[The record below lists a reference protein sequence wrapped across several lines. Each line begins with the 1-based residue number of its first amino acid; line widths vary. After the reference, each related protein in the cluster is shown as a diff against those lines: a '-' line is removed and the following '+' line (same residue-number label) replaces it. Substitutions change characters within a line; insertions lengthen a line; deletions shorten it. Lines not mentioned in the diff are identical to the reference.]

1 MMTTNG
7 AHPNNQH
14 TPGFEPIVRRVVLDS
29 GVEVD
34 IAPLS
39 PLATAKIRERAQK
52 EYPLPDKEQYR
63 KTLQNAANEGDTYID
78 EHDPEYIRLTREA
91 QQGQAQ
97 YFAAAVRDICLSY
110 PAGKEALIEQFKPR
124 LEAMRSFIDLPED
137 EWEAT
142 FWYGIVAS
150 PADNETIVAAALSVL
165 PISMGE
171 VIEGENGLR
180 VFRYIVQGKRP
191 SQLAAGF
198 KTLAR
203 GLAQGSKNNA

>member
-1 MMTTNG
+1 MTTNG
-7 AHPNNQH
+7 AHPNTH
-14 TPGFEPIVRRVVLDS
+14 TGSEPIVRRVVLDS

-52 EYPLPDKEQYR
+52 EYPFPDEENYR
-63 KTLQNAANEGDTYID
+63 KPLENAAVEGDTYID
-78 EHDPEYIRLTREA
+78 RNDPEYVRLTKEA

-110 PAGKEALIEQFKPR
+110 PVGKEALIEQFKPR
-124 LEAMRSFIDLPED
+124 LEAMREYIELPAD

-191 SQLAAGF
+191 AQLAAGF

-203 GLAQGSKNNA
+203 GLAQGSKDKS